1 MFYPRKKENDKI
13 NKGDKERGGEI
24 DIEREHVIYREGYTE
39 RQRNRNTD
47 RVREY
52 YTVIPRETQRETKS
66 HRDPERMT
74 VQRNIVVLLQ
84 LP

>member
-1 MFYPRKKENDKI
+1 M
-13 NKGDKERGGEI
+13 I
-24 DIEREHVIYREGYTE
+24 DIERNTE

-66 HRDPERMT
+66 HRDPKRIT

>member
-13 NKGDKERGGEI
+13 SKGDKERRGEI
-24 DIEREHVIYREGYTE
+24 DIERELVIDIERNTE

-52 YTVIPRETQRETKS
+52 YTVIPRETQGETKS
-66 HRDPERMT
+66 HRDPEGMT